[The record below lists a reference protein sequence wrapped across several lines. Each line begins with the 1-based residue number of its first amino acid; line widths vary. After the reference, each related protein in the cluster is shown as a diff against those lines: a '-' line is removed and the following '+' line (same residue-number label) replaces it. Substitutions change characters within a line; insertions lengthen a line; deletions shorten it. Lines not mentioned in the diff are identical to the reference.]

1 MQRINILENIDVI
14 NYAVI
19 EAFNN
24 INLTTIE
31 VKNEIYKSDFFSVD
45 TKKIRRAELIFQVRT
60 KFLQNLCTISMSRN
74 KLTIKYN
81 NKFYFELQEKRKK
94 YLLTSSITGSKN
106 LELNTLES
114 DFNAVF
120 SNPFET
126 RIDIDYA
133 VLEEMLA
140 LIITQYSQYIET
152 VEEN

>member
-45 TKKIRRAELIFQVRT
+45 TKKIRRAELLFQVRT

>member
-31 VKNEIYKSDFFSVD
+31 IKNEIYKSDVFSVD
-45 TKKIRRAELIFQVRT
+45 TKKLRKAELIFQVRT
-60 KFLQNLCTISMSRN
+60 KFLQNLCTISMSRT
-74 KLTIKYN
+74 KLSIKYN

-94 YLLTSSITGSKN
+94 YILTSNITGTKN
-106 LELNTLES
+106 LDLNTLES
-114 DFNAVF
+114 DFDAVF
-120 SNPFET
+120 SDTFAS
-126 RIDIDYA
+126 RINIDYA